1 MTKANIN
8 NVRVLNTIVEQI
20 IHVAGANN
28 TNTYYTLQPVLCF
41 CNYQIYIYI
50 YIHIYY
56 IYRYIYIFLLVLST
70 LDCKVVF

>member
-28 TNTYYTLQPVLCF
+28 TNTYYMLQPVYCF
-41 CNYQIYIYI
+41 YLFHFLDYQMK
-50 YIHIYY
+50 
-56 IYRYIYIFLLVLST
+56 L
-70 LDCKVVF
+70 